1 MEGETGMGL
10 KIAVSGKG
18 GVGKTTL
25 SALLARAL
33 ASRGKRVIAVDADP
47 VTNLG
52 ASLGLPEASMPTP
65 ISELKELIMERTGAQ
80 PGTFGG
86 YFKMNPRV
94 DDIPERY
101 AAESP
106 SGVKLLV
113 MGTVEKGGSGC
124 VCPESVL
131 LKNLIQH
138 LLLSQDDA
146 VIMDMEAGVEHLGR
160 ATSRAVNV
168 LLVVVDAGSRSHYAA
183 RRIRKLAADLG
194 VTNIKVIGNRIRGPE
209 EREALKEA
217 MSDFEFV
224 GFMPEDEAI
233 READRHA
240 ALPYPDIDGAPAE
253 LMEIVDNVLAAAR

>member
-1 MEGETGMGL
+1 MGI
-10 KIAVSGKG
+10 KIAISGKG

-33 ASRGKRVIAVDADP
+33 AHRGKRVIAVDADP

-52 ASLGLPEASMPTP
+52 ASLGLPEDKMPTP
-65 ISELKELIMERTGAQ
+65 ISELKDLIMERTGAQ

-94 DDIPERY
+94 DDIPEKF

-183 RRIRKLAADLG
+183 RKIRELAADLG
-194 VTNIKVIGNRIRGPE
+194 VTRIKVIGNRIRSPE
-209 EREALKEA
+209 ERESLKKA
-217 MSDFEFV
+217 MAGFDII
-224 GFMPEDEAI
+224 GFMPEDDTI
-233 READRHA
+233 READRRGDLA
-240 ALPYPDIDGAPAE
+240 YPDITDAPAE
-253 LMEIVDNVLAAAR
+253 LTKIVDRVLDPAP

>member
-1 MEGETGMGL
+1 MGI
-10 KIAVSGKG
+10 KIAISGKG

-33 ASRGKRVIAVDADP
+33 AHRGKRVIAVDADP

-52 ASLGLPEASMPTP
+52 ASLGVPESSMPTP

-94 DDIPERY
+94 DDIPDRY

-168 LLVVVDAGSRSHYAA
+168 LLVIVDAGSRSHYAA
-183 RRIRKLAADLG
+183 RKIRDLAADLG
-194 VTNIKVIGNRIRGPE
+194 VTNIKVIGNRIRSAE
-209 EREALKEA
+209 EREALEEA
-217 MSDFEFV
+217 MGDFDII
-224 GFMPEDEAI
+224 GCMPEDEAI
-233 READRHA
+233 RDADRRA
-240 ALPYPDIDGAPAE
+240 ALPYPDISQAPAE
-253 LMEIVDNVLAAAR
+253 LMEIVEKVLGSVP

>member
-1 MEGETGMGL
+1 MGI
-10 KIAVSGKG
+10 KIAISGKG

-33 ASRGKRVIAVDADP
+33 AHRGKRVIAVDADP

-52 ASLGLPEASMPTP
+52 ASLGVSESSMPTP

-168 LLVVVDAGSRSHYAA
+168 LLVIVDAGSRSHYAA
-183 RRIRKLAADLG
+183 RKIRDLAADLG
-194 VTNIKVIGNRIRGPE
+194 VTNIKVIGNRIRSAE
-209 EREALKEA
+209 ERESLKKA
-217 MSDFEFV
+217 MSDFDII

-240 ALPYPDIDGAPAE
+240 ALPYPDIGQAPAG
-253 LMEIVDNVLAAAR
+253 LMEIVEKVLGSAP